1 MLSMNDDIMNRIPGF
16 QITTSTFQ
24 QLSYKDIEYVTKNLE
39 CKECYGQSIVPSVH
53 STQTQ
58 ILQYTVYF
66 LYIIIYLLH
75 TCALFFYL
83 QKVSIYCTL

>member
-24 QLSYKDIEYVTKNLE
+24 QLSYKDIEYVTKNAK
-39 CKECYGQSIVPSVH
+39 CKEYQGQTIVH
-53 STQTQ
+53 
-58 ILQYTVYF
+58 TVYTAHKLNTPKYCIF

-75 TCALFFYL
+75 DVEY
-83 QKVSIYCTL
+83 S